1 MDNGRCKTNGDIE
14 INFND
19 SHRKETKVEDKSIN
33 IKWKAQTKV
42 MIR

>member
-19 SHRKETKVEDKSIN
+19 SHRKEIKVEDKSIN
-33 IKWKAQTKV
+33 IKWKAQAKV
-42 MIR
+42 T